1 MPLKPLFP
9 AILLALV
16 MSAFIGVL
24 AAGRGSG
31 AAMALACALFVAQVC
46 FSIMRVN
53 APFWQLGPGALEEDL
68 AVACV
73 WNNAVLAAL
82 IYAWGATAMF
92 AIYSLSGLTWRHWWQ
107 YGAGM
112 SLFAAGILIYA
123 QLLSTGRT
131 TLHARALHI
140 LMGVT
145 ALQGIATAT
154 SFVYLVTSG
163 KLYSLRDDWAS
174 SYIFLAGS
182 LILMILSIVA
192 TLSYRNIGRAK
203 VTASGG

>member
-1 MPLKPLFP
+1 MHLRPLFP

-31 AAMALACALFVAQVC
+31 AAMVLACAVFIVQVC
-46 FSIMRVN
+46 FSIARVN
-53 APFWQLGPGALEEDL
+53 APFWKMGAAAVEEDL

-73 WNNAVLAAL
+73 WNNAMLAAL

-107 YGAGM
+107 YGAVM
-112 SLFAAGILIYA
+112 SLIAVGILIYA
-123 QLLSTGRT
+123 QMLSAGRT
-131 TLHARALHI
+131 TLHRRALNF
-140 LMGVT
+140 LMGIT
-145 ALQGIATAT
+145 TLQGIAAA
-154 SFVYLVTSG
+154 SALYFLLTSG
-163 KLYSLRDDWAS
+163 KLYSMRGDWAS
-174 SYIFLAGS
+174 SYVFLAGC
-182 LILMILSIVA
+182 LILVILSIVA

-203 VTASGG
+203 VITPG